1 VAEAVEGM
9 CKGAYMKETQ
19 QTVILINPKD
29 NVATAR
35 RDLAEGTVCR
45 AGVAKVRLREK
56 IPLGHKV
63 ALRPIRKGEAIIK
76 FGNPIGLA
84 TQDIA
89 PGELVHIHNMESCR
103 GRGDKMAVAKT
114 QEEKA

>member
-1 VAEAVEGM
+1 M
-9 CKGAYMKETQ
+9 KRPKET
-19 QTVILINPKD
+19 VIIINAKD

-35 RDLAEGTVCR
+35 TDLP
-45 AGVAKVRLREK
+45 AGKTCEAGRIVVPLRER

-63 ALRPIRKGEAIIK
+63 ALRPIRKGEPVIK

-89 PGELVHIHNMESCR
+89 AGELVHIHNMESCR
-103 GRGDKMAVAKT
+103 GRGDKEAH
-114 QEEKA
+114 

>member
-1 VAEAVEGM
+1 VAEAVDGM
-9 CKGAYMKETQ
+9 CKGVYMKESQ
-19 QTVILINPKD
+19 HTVILINPKD
-29 NVATAR
+29 NVVTAR
-35 RDLAEGTVCR
+35 RDLAVGALCK

-63 ALRPIRKGEAIIK
+63 AVRPIRKGEAIIK

-89 PGELVHIHNMESCR
+89 PGEMVHIHNMESCR
-103 GRGDKMAVAKT
+103 GRGDKVVAARS
-114 QEEKA
+114 EKENA

>member
-1 VAEAVEGM
+1 V
-9 CKGAYMKETQ
+9 CKGACMKETQ

-35 RDLAEGTVCR
+35 RDLAEGTVCK

-89 PGELVHIHNMESCR
+89 SGEMVHIHNMESCR
-103 GRGDKMAVAKT
+103 GRGDKVAAARS
-114 QEEKA
+114 EKESA

>member
-1 VAEAVEGM
+1 M
-9 CKGAYMKETQ
+9 KKPKET
-19 QTVILINPKD
+19 VVLINTKD

-35 RDLAEGTVCR
+35 KNLAAATACAVGKITLC
-45 AGVAKVRLREK
+45 LRER

-63 ALRPIRKGEAIIK
+63 ALRPIRKGQPVIK

-84 TQDIA
+84 TRDIA

-103 GRGDKMAVAKT
+103 GRGDKEAH
-114 QEEKA
+114 